1 MALGGASGMPAFQ
14 LWKERDSAV
23 KWHLS
28 TSIAES
34 RQLTRIERRVL
45 LFLFAYY
52 DRQHARIEYPGH
64 LSFASRHHIPP
75 DQLQG
80 ALLSLERAGYVRPQP
95 SPANLWAYLPNALL
109 LEEAYDRAKQA
120 SPELFIV

>member
-1 MALGGASGMPAFQ
+1 MPSSQ

-34 RQLTRIERRVL
+34 KQLSRIERRVL

-52 DRQHARIEYPGH
+52 NRERIIIDYPGH
-64 LSFASRHHIPP
+64 QCFATRHHIRPE
-75 DQLQG
+75 QLHE
-80 ALLSLERAGYVRPQP
+80 ALLALERGGFVLPQP
-95 SPANLWAYLPNALL
+95 SPYNLCAYLPNALL
-109 LEEAYDRAKQA
+109 LHEAFERARQA
-120 SPELFIV
+120 SPELFTS

>member
-1 MALGGASGMPAFQ
+1 MPSFQ
-14 LWKERDSAV
+14 LWRERDSAL

-34 RQLTRIERRVL
+34 KSLSRIERRVL

-52 DRQHARIEYPGH
+52 DRERARIDYPGH
-64 LSFASRHHIPP
+64 QSFATRHHISP
-75 DQLQG
+75 DQLQA
-80 ALLSLERAGYVRPQP
+80 ALLTLERGGFVMPQP
-95 SPANLWAYLPNALL
+95 SPTNLFAYLPNALL

-120 SPELFIV
+120 SPELFETT

>member
-1 MALGGASGMPAFQ
+1 MASSQ

-34 RQLTRIERRVL
+34 TQLSRIERRVL

-52 DRQHARIEYPGH
+52 NRDKIIIDYPGH
-64 LSFASRHHIPP
+64 QNFSIRHHIRPE
-75 DQLQG
+75 QLQQ
-80 ALLSLERAGYVRPQP
+80 ALLALERGGFVLPQPQP
-95 SPANLWAYLPNALL
+95 SNLCAYLPNALL
-109 LEEAYDRAKQA
+109 LQEAFDRAKQA
-120 SPELFIV
+120 CPELFAA